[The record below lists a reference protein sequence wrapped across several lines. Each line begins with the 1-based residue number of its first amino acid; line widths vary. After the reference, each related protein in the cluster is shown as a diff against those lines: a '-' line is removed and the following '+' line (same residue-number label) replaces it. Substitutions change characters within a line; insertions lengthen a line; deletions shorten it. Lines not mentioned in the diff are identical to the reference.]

1 MLLQTD
7 VLKASTKCNLMVVV
21 VENNLPLLINVYI
34 IRDIT
39 MACLLSPQSAV
50 NIPEITLLRSVS

>member
-1 MLLQTD
+1 
-7 VLKASTKCNLMVVV
+7 MVVV

-39 MACLLSPQSAV
+39 MACLLSLQSAV